1 MKTGKINQSVGHPQ
15 TLSGA
20 VRSLTLREQLNRV
33 VNFKGINEVDHPIHG
48 KLEVSSSV
56 ADDLLYRF
64 EEGELVR
71 LKRSFFES

>member
-1 MKTGKINQSVGHPQ
+1 MRTGKINQSVGHPH

-48 KLEVSSSV
+48 KLELSSSK
-56 ADDLLYRF
+56 ASELLDRF
-64 EEGELVR
+64 VEGELIR
-71 LKRSFFES
+71 LKRSFFEL